1 MRYTKMHGAGNSFA
15 LTENLHG
22 ELQGEDLSVLALRLC
37 DPKSGP
43 GADGLIVLSPAADA
57 DFGMLFYNKDGTPGE
72 MCGNGARC
80 AARYGYE
87 HGLAK
92 DPERI
97 CFRATAG
104 LVTGRRIDESRY
116 QVRLNDPSVIDLHR
130 RAEGEDCAYT
140 ELGDPGIPHAV
151 AEVEESAFADLA
163 ALRERGRRLRHSRAF
178 PRGANV
184 SFACLTGENRVRAIT
199 FERGVEDF
207 TLACGTG
214 CGAIA
219 VSLIL
224 RGRIPGERVEIEMPG
239 GHLSVSLTRRGDTV
253 RDILLTGP
261 TAVVEEG
268 EL

>member
-1 MRYTKMHGAGNSFA
+1 M
-15 LTENLHG
+15 
-22 ELQGEDLSVLALRLC
+22 
-37 DPKSGP
+37 
-43 GADGLIVLSPAADA
+43 
-57 DFGMLFYNKDGTPGE
+57 
-72 MCGNGARC
+72 
-80 AARYGYE
+80 
-87 HGLAK
+87 
-92 DPERI
+92 
-97 CFRATAG
+97 
-104 LVTGRRIDESRY
+104 
-116 QVRLNDPSVIDLHR
+116 
-130 RAEGEDCAYT
+130 
-140 ELGDPGIPHAV
+140 
-151 AEVEESAFADLA
+151 
-163 ALRERGRRLRHSRAF
+163 
-178 PRGANV
+178 